1 MQRDLVLRW
10 LEQIAL
16 VIRRLLSGP
25 GPVDIELAE
34 RKVTEALEQHLGP
47 LAPLVARLDPLSA
60 ANLLHDHD
68 RIFGYARL
76 VELEALIMA
85 KRGDPR
91 AGEHRARARALG
103 EIAAARVNPV
113 PEPWS
118 AWLRELADR

>member
-91 AGEHRARARALG
+91 AGEYRARARALG